1 MIQDIFPHIFDNT
14 FLMVEPK
21 NKDIVIIFQ
30 EEHILLHKQTGEKAL
45 IKFEEFDDMNNL
57 IYLFKIDNLNF
68 FITFQTPVITKGHDV
83 EWYMLN
89 IIYSIFPIWLQ
100 YAYITAIH
108 LYNWYRMNKYCSCCS
123 HLMMRKIEERAL
135 TCSHCNNIVYPI
147 ISPVVIVGVIN
158 KNSLLMTKYADN
170 SFKKYGLIAGYVEFG
185 ETLEAAACRE
195 VKEEVGLEITNIKYF
210 GSQPWGASHILIA
223 GFFAEIKGNPNITL
237 DEKEL
242 SEAKWFNKDE
252 IPLELSD
259 ISITFEMINYFL
271 NNKEGE

>member
-14 FLMVEPK
+14 FLMVDPK

-30 EEHILLHKQTGEKAL
+30 EGHILLHKQTGEKAL
-45 IKFEEFDDMNNL
+45 IKFEELDDTNNL
-57 IYLFKIDNLNF
+57 IYLFKIDNFNF
-68 FITFQTPVITKGHDV
+68 FITFQVPLTIKGHDV
-83 EWYMLN
+83 EWYMLD
-89 IIYSIFPIWLQ
+89 IIYSIFPVWLQ
-100 YAYITAIH
+100 YAYITANH

-123 HLMMRKIEERAL
+123 SLLMRKMEERAL
-135 TCSHCNNIVYPI
+135 ICNHCNNIVYPI

-158 KNSLLMTKYADN
+158 KDSLLMTKYADN

-195 VKEEVGLEITNIKYF
+195 VKEEVGLEITNLKYF

-223 GFFAEIKGNPNITL
+223 GFFAEIKGNSNITL

-242 SEAKWFNKDE
+242 SEARWFHKSE
-252 IPLELSD
+252 IPHELSD
-259 ISITFEMINYFL
+259 ISITYEMIDYFL
-271 NNKEGE
+271 NNKVGE